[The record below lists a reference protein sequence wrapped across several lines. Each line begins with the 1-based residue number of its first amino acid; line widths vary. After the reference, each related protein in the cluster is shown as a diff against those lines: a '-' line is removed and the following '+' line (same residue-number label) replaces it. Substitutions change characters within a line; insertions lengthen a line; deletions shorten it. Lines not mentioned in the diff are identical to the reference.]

1 MGFLI
6 TLLNGGAGIYVKIGL
21 VVMVL
26 LGAYGA
32 GWHSRDVDFSAY
44 KAEVKAEAD
53 KQIAKN
59 ESIQKQQELVK
70 KGIQDEYDAKLS
82 LLRQYYSNGVR
93 QQSSSSSLP
102 PNSGIAPK
110 QFDALAAY
118 NVLAGQCAETTL
130 MLLELQKW
138 LNEQMGIK

>member
-118 NVLAGQCAETTL
+118 NVLAGLCAETTL
-130 MLLELQKW
+130 MLVELQKW